1 MPIFNFEH
9 KIQSKPAQR
18 VVLEIQEVAGL
29 VPPNNAT
36 MAPPNYD
43 SYHGPASNGIGDGS
57 SGGNGGGVVYERH
70 GHYTTTTAR
79 VGTGTG
85 SRPTYTT
92 PTKPPSAT
100 AGPSGGT
107 PSTVVDESFDSAGG
121 IMYGA
126 PGSADDDLNSELA
139 IADDGHEAISH
150 EQRSS
155 QVIAAA
161 AANAAGGSAAPGA
174 AGPYAHNGRND
185 NMTAHARA
193 GVRGAPLGPMGYQ
206 IPAGGGGGG
215 GSNASPKSGVPRHSP
230 IPAGAAA
237 GGVSNGAARSNNNNN
252 GGAASAPAPVV
263 TAPPLMSIKTK
274 KKKSSSSRSKKYEEQ
289 IAAEAAVARYYAE
302 EEPYDVGGGNGGSD
316 EMRIN
321 GGMDADFYGDGYGDL
336 RQPRPVRPAAATVAA
351 TAAVNAAMDN
361 TNPFDDSFDTAAAS
375 NIADGAIS
383 SSAHNSNPDT
393 TSAAA
398 RDVNVSDYDSS
409 VPSTPTSAIKAVKA
423 RQQRLQQEQQQRML
437 QQQQRQR
444 EQQAALLQRIS
455 STDSAATNKKTK
467 IRGGGNNS
475 GMNTNTNT
483 NRAEKTPTPTNANL
497 SVPRAPSNAST
508 HVGPLDEMTIMS
520 AETGESWK
528 RAEEEFAAAEA
539 AARRERASWEQQG
552 RVKSRDENDDD
563 DDFAAAAAVA
573 AATAAGKKQQQA
585 SAAATTSATAGGN
598 KRQGI
603 LKTSSARTKPVG
615 RNHPWDRKSS
625 AGSNAAAHEDD
636 EDDNTLFEFEDEASK
651 KQRAELKA
659 SRELKRAERRASAEE
674 GIKKSMS
681 HDSAMSGSSF
691 DRRRSGGG
699 TRARRGRSYDDDESQ
714 STAGP
719 TLQDR
724 TQEAWKRKNAV
735 PRTRSAPRAGRSGSA
750 VAFAQDTIHHFEND
764 DESTIYTKESTI
776 YTKDSLISARNS
788 RRGRRDDEA
797 YSDDG
802 TYNSRR
808 TTGTDYSGVP
818 KSYESEVE
826 DLVKDF
832 LFIGRSAKSQPGSKR
847 KKSHYKKDR
856 YRDEESTS
864 NDDGT
869 IATYDESTYGGT
881 RDESTFVTRDEST
894 YVSRDSRMSVDDQT
908 YESADPSLVKDK
920 KMKNY
925 FSNRRSARVVDDD
938 DGTLVTEM
946 SVDVVKK
953 SGPCGQEKPCG
964 DDNPLAAVWELMEG
978 GFDAMSQALG
988 LSGDAKEQEGTT
1000 ASNSISRGQ
1009 STTGAKR
1016 SATAD
1021 AAAGLTGLVDY
1032 ASDYVFGPA
1041 PSQDTGV
1048 STDEAPSSRHITP
1061 THSLDASMDKEA
1073 GLVELSLCA
1082 AKAKHMTA
1090 GVPFNESAEIDV
1102 VNDIKFNVI
1111 TTALPLGLLFQEN
1124 SAGCWVSKIFA
1135 TGNAAN
1141 AAVGKGVQ
1149 VGDQLAAVN
1158 GNSTIKLTV
1167 DEVCDMIS
1175 SSPNTNE
1182 IELTFLR
1189 YVGPLQSNKKRGK
1202 ARSPSPI
1209 RRSKGSGL
1217 FNRSASPKPSTP
1229 VVPAVN
1235 DSSSAPPPKQKK
1247 GFFGR
1252 TRSKSNPRPQAPVP
1266 SISESAS
1273 SDFLGEY
1280 DGTSNMG
1287 TSHATGATGKSK
1299 KKKGFF
1305 GRKKK

>member
-1 MPIFNFEH
+1 
-9 KIQSKPAQR
+9 
-18 VVLEIQEVAGL
+18 
-29 VPPNNAT
+29 

-43 SYHGPASNGIGDGS
+43 SYHGPASNGVGGS
-57 SGGNGGGVVYERH
+57 DGGVVYDRH
-70 GHYTTTTAR
+70 GRYTTTRATTTTTTTTAR
-79 VGTGTG
+79 VVGTGTG
-85 SRPTYTT
+85 TSRPTYTT
-92 PTKPPSAT
+92 PTKPPTAT
-100 AGPSGGT
+100 AGPNANANGGGAATT
-107 PSTVVDESFDSAGG
+107 PGTVVDESFDSAGG
-121 IMYGA
+121 IPYGLDS
-126 PGSADDDLNSELA
+126 GADDDLNSELA
-139 IADDGHEAISH
+139 IADDGHENGISH

-155 QVIAAA
+155 QVI
-161 AANAAGGSAAPGA
+161 GA
-174 AGPYAHNGRND
+174 AR
-185 NMTAHARA
+185 
-193 GVRGAPLGPMGYQ
+193 
-206 IPAGGGGGG
+206 GGGG
-215 GSNASPKSGVPRHSP
+215 GSNASLQSGVPRHSP
-230 IPAGAAA
+230 LHPAGVDAYAGGAAA
-237 GGVSNGAARSNNNNN
+237 DGGPGGVSSGTARNYYSNNGN
-252 GGAASAPAPVV
+252 GTAAPAPAPALAG
-263 TAPPLMSIKTK
+263 TAPPLVSIKTK
-274 KKKSSSSRSKKYEEQ
+274 KKKSSSSSKPRSQKYEEQ

-302 EEPYDVGGGNGGSD
+302 EEPYDVGGAGGDGGDD

-321 GGMDADFYGDGYGDL
+321 GGGHGGMDTSTGSYGDSYGDL
-336 RQPRPVRPAAATVAA
+336 RQPRPVRPAT
-351 TAAVNAAMDN
+351 AVNEAVDN

-375 NIADGAIS
+375 NIAVGTT
-383 SSAHNSNPDT
+383 T
-393 TSAAA
+393 TSA

-444 EQQAALLQRIS
+444 EQQAARLQRVP
-455 STDSAATNKKTK
+455 STDLVNNNNNNNNNN
-467 IRGGGNNS
+467 RGGGS
-475 GMNTNTNT
+475 TGINT

-508 HVGPLDEMTIMS
+508 HAGPLDEMTIMS

-539 AARRERASWEQQG
+539 AARRERASWEQRG
-552 RVKSRDENDDD
+552 RVRSQDENDDGG

-573 AATAAGKKQQQA
+573 AASSAGKKQQT
-585 SAAATTSATAGGN
+585 SAAATTSANANGN

-603 LKTSSARTKPVG
+603 LKTSSARTKPG
-615 RNHPWDRKSS
+615 RNHPWDRPV
-625 AGSNAAAHEDD
+625 GNGAANGDD

-659 SRELKRAERRASAEE
+659 GRERKRAERRASAGE
-674 GIKKSMS
+674 GIEKSTS
-681 HDSAMSGSSF
+681 HDSALSGSSF
-691 DRRRSGGG
+691 DRRRSAGGRG
-699 TRARRGRSYDDDESQ
+699 RRGRSYDDDESQ

-764 DESTIYTKESTI
+764 DESTVYTKESTI

-797 YSDDG
+797 YSDDD

-832 LFIGRSAKSQPGSKR
+832 LFIGRSAKSQPGTRR

-856 YRDEESTS
+856 YRDEESTY

-894 YVSRDSRMSVDDQT
+894 YVSRDSRASVDDQT
-908 YESADPSLVKDK
+908 YESADPSLVKGK
-920 KMKNY
+920 RMKN
-925 FSNRRSARVVDDD
+925 FSANKRSAGVDDD

-964 DDNPLAAVWELMEG
+964 DDNPLAAIWEFMEG
-978 GFDAMSQALG
+978 GFDAMSQAIG
-988 LSGDAKEQEGTT
+988 MSDDAKQQGGT
-1000 ASNSISRGQ
+1000 AVSNPISRDQ
-1009 STTGAKR
+1009 STTGAQR

-1021 AAAGLTGLVDY
+1021 AAAGLTGLMDI
-1032 ASDYVFGPA
+1032 ASEYVFGPA

-1061 THSLDASMDKEA
+1061 THSLDASIDKEA

-1124 SAGCWVSKIFA
+1124 SAGCWVAKIFA

-1229 VVPAVN
+1229 VVPAVSS
-1235 DSSSAPPPKQKK
+1235 SSSAPPPKQKK